1 MEGFEL
7 AETLRPDYRYGNG
20 QKREHKFGYRKDKL
34 HKKYG
39 VPLEW
44 TEKQMT
50 EHLGF
55 YRIYDCGL
63 YRYEWHKKEEDY

>member
-1 MEGFEL
+1 M
-7 AETLRPDYRYGNG
+7 
-20 QKREHKFGYRKDKL
+20 
-34 HKKYG
+34 
-39 VPLEW
+39 PLEW

-63 YRYEWHKKEEDY
+63 YRYEWHKKEEDN